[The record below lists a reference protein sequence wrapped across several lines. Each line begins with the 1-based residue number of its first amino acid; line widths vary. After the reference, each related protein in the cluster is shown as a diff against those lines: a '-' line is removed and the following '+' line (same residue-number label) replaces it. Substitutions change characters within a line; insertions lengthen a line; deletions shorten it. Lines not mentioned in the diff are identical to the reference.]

1 MTGDSHHWVE
11 MSEIEREKDL
21 SEEQPQA
28 TQPSNDEPEVVVA
41 DDADEDEGV
50 EPASLV
56 EGDED
61 NGDRLAS
68 IFSVNV
74 PIYEGPMDLL
84 LFVVRQRQV
93 DLIELPLALIAQDF
107 LEYART
113 SPDLDLDSAG
123 EVLLVAAI
131 LVRMKVRA
139 LLPREEEE
147 EVEDPEAVA
156 ARDEELEEAY
166 REIVAA
172 ARKLAENEQEQR
184 DYFPRGNAAA
194 LVEVDKTEELF
205 KRVTVVNLAEAF
217 RDLQQR
223 METTPVH
230 QLAMFTLTVDDM
242 SRMVLKRLR
251 ENRRIGFS
259 ELADQLTERIEVV
272 VAFLAILELIRYQRV
287 KITQE
292 RLFGEIWIVPGPR
305 LDDADND
312 EMRDEYESDPT
323 LLDRTTES

>member
-1 MTGDSHHWVE
+1 MNDSTIDNNQPDEAHNTPP
-11 MSEIEREKDL
+11 DA
-21 SEEQPQA
+21 EEQ
-28 TQPSNDEPEVVVA
+28 TVESNV
-41 DDADEDEGV
+41 DEDEAV
-50 EPASLV
+50 EAATLV
-56 EGDED
+56 EEQEE
-61 NGDRLAS
+61 NGLRSES
-68 IFSVNV
+68 IFNVDV

-113 SPDLDLDSAG
+113 TDSLDLDSAG

-184 DYFPRGNAAA
+184 DYFPRGSAAGM
-194 LVEVDKTEELF
+194 VELDKTEELF
-205 KRVTVVNLAEAF
+205 KKVTVVNLAEAF
-217 RDLQQR
+217 RDLQSR
-223 METTPVH
+223 MEKTPVH

-242 SRMVLKRLR
+242 SRLVLKRLR
-251 ENRRIGFS
+251 ESSRISFA
-259 ELADQLTERIEVV
+259 EIAEHLTERIEVV

-287 KITQE
+287 QITQE
-292 RLFGEIWIVPGPR
+292 RLFGEIWVLPGR
-305 LDDADND
+305 RFDAEEND
-312 EMRDEYESDPT
+312 ELRDDYTSDPT
-323 LLDRTTES
+323 LLDEKAE

>member
-1 MTGDSHHWVE
+1 
-11 MSEIEREKDL
+11 MSEMETNNNFF
-21 SEEQPQA
+21 EEEEPQA
-28 TQPSNDEPEVVVA
+28 ESTVADEPLESVE
-41 DDADEDEGV
+41 DDSDEDEGV
-50 EPASLV
+50 EPASVV

-61 NGDRLAS
+61 IGDRHKS
-68 IFSVNV
+68 IFSVDV
-74 PIYEGPMDLL
+74 PLYEGPMDLL

-107 LEYART
+107 LEYTRAN
-113 SPDLDLDSAG
+113 PELDLDSAG

-172 ARKLAENEQEQR
+172 ARKLGESEQEQR

-194 LVEVDKTEELF
+194 MVEVDKTEELF

-223 METTPVH
+223 MEKTPVH
-230 QLAMFTLTVDDM
+230 QLAMFTLTVHDM
-242 SRMVLKRLR
+242 SKLVLKRIR
-251 ENRRIGFS
+251 EDRRISFT
-259 ELADQLTERIEVV
+259 ELGDHLSERIEVV

-287 KITQE
+287 KITQD
-292 RLFGEIWIVPGPR
+292 RLFGEIWIIPGPR
-305 LDDADND
+305 LDEPEND
-312 EMRDEYESDPT
+312 EMRDEYESDPSM
-323 LLDRTTES
+323 LDHLAES